1 MAGVITTVAARLAI
15 KKDIIEVV
23 GPGRALAD
31 PPELRRSVP
40 LGLRLLNRASMLPQ
54 SQLSMMAGGTS
65 SPLME
70 DVPVFRDASET
81 VMSRKP
87 HTGRARRNCTLDEL
101 LTHLESGPTER
112 IALELASEIEKRFGS
127 AATLSEA
134 RTFCAKMSSKALCRR
149 IEHATSGKSGADA
162 LRAMLHAMRHYALE
176 HPGLSAACFR
186 NLMKDS
192 SKWPAD
198 EELARTLSSILAQ
211 LNVTGEQT
219 QRALTAFRILV
230 SGFAQEE
237 MASPV
242 SQSLECEKAYEL
254 AIDALIRGLLPPAS
268 NQGALFVD

>member
-87 HTGRARRNCTLDEL
+87 HTGSARRNCTLDEL
-101 LTHLESGPTER
+101 Q
-112 IALELASEIEKRFGS
+112 AL
-127 AATLSEA
+127 AAA
-134 RTFCAKMSSKALCRR
+134 
-149 IEHATSGKSGADA
+149 
-162 LRAMLHAMRHYALE
+162 
-176 HPGLSAACFR
+176 
-186 NLMKDS
+186 
-192 SKWPAD
+192 
-198 EELARTLSSILAQ
+198 
-211 LNVTGEQT
+211 
-219 QRALTAFRILV
+219 
-230 SGFAQEE
+230 
-237 MASPV
+237 
-242 SQSLECEKAYEL
+242 SLETR
-254 AIDALIRGLLPPAS
+254 DRTRSP
-268 NQGALFVD
+268 LFYRAQTHDSGRAANMED